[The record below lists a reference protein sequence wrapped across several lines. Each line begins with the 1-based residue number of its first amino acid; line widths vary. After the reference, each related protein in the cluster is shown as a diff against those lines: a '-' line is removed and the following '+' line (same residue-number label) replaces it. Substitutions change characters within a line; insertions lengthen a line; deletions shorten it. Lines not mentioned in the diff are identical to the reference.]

1 MNMKITIEE
10 LEDIITQAKENAEET
25 MRNKIVQYI
34 EEGYTTNGLLFMLG
48 RFNLVTGKAHDCKAS
63 IDAYNINKPIMV
75 INPRD
80 EE

>member
-1 MNMKITIEE
+1 MEITLQE
-10 LEDIITQAKENAEET
+10 LDDYANTIKNEAEET
-25 MRNKIVQYI
+25 MRKKIIYYI

>member
-1 MNMKITIEE
+1 MKITIEE

-48 RFNLVTGKAHDCKAS
+48 RFNFVTGKAHDCKAS
-63 IDAYNINKPIMV
+63 IDAYSIDKPLMV

>member
-1 MNMKITIEE
+1 MEMTLQELNDYANTIKSE
-10 LEDIITQAKENAEET
+10 AEET
-25 MRNKIVQYI
+25 MRKKIIYYI
-34 EEGYTTNGLLFMLG
+34 EEGYTINGLLFMLG

-63 IDAYNINKPIMV
+63 IDAYDINKPIMV